1 MNNLLASTH
10 IGTLFLDRN
19 LNIRKFTTAVSKHIP
34 VMDSDIGRPV
44 RHLSNNSYDFLTE
57 DAKTVMQNMTTLE
70 VCNFACNMSSS
81 RLFSFQ
87 REVCGSD
94 NEWYLMRTLP
104 YHTDHNHIGG
114 VVC

>member
-1 MNNLLASTH
+1 MNSENRSKIEELTELNNDMNNLLASTH

-57 DAKTVMQNMTTLE
+57 DAKSVMQNMTTLE
-70 VCNFACNMSSS
+70 VIYFI
-81 RLFSFQ
+81 LFLSFLFF
-87 REVCGSD
+87 CI
-94 NEWYLMRTLP
+94 LIL
-104 YHTDHNHIGG
+104 
-114 VVC
+114 CF